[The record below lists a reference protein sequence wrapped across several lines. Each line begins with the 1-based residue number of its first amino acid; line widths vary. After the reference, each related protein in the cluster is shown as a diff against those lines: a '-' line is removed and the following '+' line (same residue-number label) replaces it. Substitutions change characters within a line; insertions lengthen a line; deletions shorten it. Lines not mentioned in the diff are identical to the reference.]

1 MEGGDWALIGVVLIN
16 AMFFLLLFETIR
28 IAGPVFFSVQNYIA
42 TLSGIGWG
50 MLIHGEAHSLMDMA
64 GAGAAICR
72 PRPGYFRQP
81 QGRCRAVASRFYYSY
96 NFIKSGRSKG
106 SAP

>member
-16 AMFFLLLFETIR
+16 AMFFLLLFETTR

-50 MLIHGEAHSLMDMA
+50 MLIHGEAHSRWIWLVLLFA
-64 GAGAAICR
+64 GLALVIFGSLKADAG
-72 PRPGYFRQP
+72 P
-81 QGRCRAVASRFYYSY
+81 
-96 NFIKSGRSKG
+96 
-106 SAP
+106 